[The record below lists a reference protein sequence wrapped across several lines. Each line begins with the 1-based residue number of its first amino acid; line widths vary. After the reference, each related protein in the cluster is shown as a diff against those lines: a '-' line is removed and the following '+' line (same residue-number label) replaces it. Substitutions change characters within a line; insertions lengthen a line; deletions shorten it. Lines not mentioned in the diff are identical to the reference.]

1 MSVPSLETPKRN
13 LCGVVQTST
22 HNLFASKPSATGR
35 FDLTLGVFTQPTGL
49 HQYLEND
56 GLFIHLSVFYVMNV
70 AKKCKKHYGS
80 MVKPVLEHR
89 FLCLPCIDMSLSPLI
104 LARRSVSSGRGQKC
118 VFQKVRII
126 KLSWEHVHDA
136 NNIRRYK

>member
-70 AKKCKKHYGS
+70 AKKMQKTLWKHG
-80 MVKPVLEHR
+80 EAR
-89 FLCLPCIDMSLSPLI
+89 FGASLPMSTM
-104 LARRSVSSGRGQKC
+104 
-118 VFQKVRII
+118 
-126 KLSWEHVHDA
+126 H
-136 NNIRRYK
+136 